1 MENGPSK
8 EIALSSLIFRIHADS
23 TPKSQLQK
31 GRKERKKGRK
41 KRKKYTGW
49 KMENTNRI
57 LLCVCEAN

>member
-31 GRKERKKGRK
+31 KRKKGRK

-57 LLCVCEAN
+57 LLCVCETN